1 MQGEQCN
8 RRAWKLM
15 LAEVQKTQLPIL
27 AARISKGLGEVPMG
41 RALVSVFQVI
51 EGRVAF
57 LKK

>member
-8 RRAWKLM
+8 RSKWKLM

-27 AARISKGLGEVPMG
+27 AAGISKGLDEVPES
-41 RALVSVFQVI
+41 RVLVSVFQVI

-57 LKK
+57 FWK